1 MSDPAGKLQ
10 IRIGPTGTT
19 IGSSRPVRAASVFVG
34 REPGETARLLPA
46 LFSICATAQS
56 VACAGA
62 LDQAQGLEPAPSVL
76 AQRRRLVEAETL
88 REHLWRIL
96 LDWPRLLDLEPDVQA
111 MARAMDGYARLRVAL
126 ARGKDQLE
134 QGGGS
139 EKPVSDAAREAMG
152 VLADLVAERVL
163 GTAPGNWLDSLQG
176 LDALAAWSM
185 GTSTG
190 AARLVTRVLDD
201 DHADLGRSE
210 IETLPESDAVRIS
223 AELGPR
229 LGSGAADEFVARP
242 TWDGEPRETSPL
254 TRGLDAPLVRDL
266 VARFGNGILTR
277 LAAQLLEVARIA
289 SGAEPAGEIPAAG
302 PRTPGADD
310 RMPLSLA
317 PGVGLAQVPAARGLL
332 IHRVEVRDGRV
343 ADYRI
348 LAPTEWNFHPQ
359 GVVTAGLD
367 AIAARVRG
375 PELGPLAE
383 LFVAAV
389 DPCVDFDLVE
399 R

>member
-10 IRIGPTGTT
+10 IRIGPNGTT

-34 REPGETARLLPA
+34 RDPGEAARLLPA

-56 VACAGA
+56 AACAGA
-62 LDQAQGLEPAPSVL
+62 LEQAQGLDPAGSVL
-76 AQRRRLVEAETL
+76 ALRRRLVEAETL

-96 LDWPRLLDLEPDVQA
+96 LDWPRLLDLEPDAGA
-111 MARAMDGYARLRVAL
+111 MARAMDGYARLRAAL
-126 ARGKDQLE
+126 ASGKDQLE

-139 EKPVSDAAREAMG
+139 EMPVSDAARDAMG
-152 VLADLVAERVL
+152 MLGDLVAERVL
-163 GTAPGNWLDSLQG
+163 GATPGDWLDSLQG
-176 LDALAAWSM
+176 PDALAAWCM
-185 GTSTG
+185 GTKTG
-190 AARLVTRVLDD
+190 AARLVMRVLDD

-210 IETLPESDAVRIS
+210 IAPLPENDAGRIS

-254 TRGLDAPLVRDL
+254 SRGLAAPLIRDL

-302 PRTPGADD
+302 PRAPGVDD
-310 RMPLSLA
+310 RMPPSLG

-348 LAPTEWNFHPQ
+348 LAPTEWNFHPR
-359 GVVTAGLD
+359 GVVAAGLD

-375 PELGPLAE
+375 PELGPLAR

-389 DPCVDFDLVE
+389 DPCVDFDLLQ